1 MNILDLDANFH
12 LLNVY
17 ICFVFQIARLET
29 DNSKL
34 RQRINMYEDSA
45 KAMVGADDLDEVTK
59 AELLEKYSKN
69 FLVFKRERRKSGPGG
84 VFHSANNANI
94 CQLCARFQS
103 GTCLGL
109 DVV

>member
-45 KAMVGADDLDEVTK
+45 KAMVGAEDLDEVTK

-84 VFHSANNANI
+84 CSTQLTMETFVNYAHVFK
-94 CQLCARFQS
+94 
-103 GTCLGL
+103 
-109 DVV
+109 VEPV